1 MAISTELSEVVLD
14 EAATQALLL
23 RVSDIEISNPAL
35 FQRAQQLAACLGAH
49 CRADGIV
56 EVGFWAPELLA
67 ETVEPRDIYLE
78 LFTPIQPIAFATP
91 EQVVEFRRDRVR
103 LVQQGEYIWG
113 ALRGLQI
120 GDRDRLGSLYWL
132 RYTDPTA
139 ALSDNPLPAKIAYD
153 VLAHSLPYGVMAP
166 AEVYDVERLQRE
178 RRDLDFFARYKPSA
192 TGVATVPPPVNIL
205 QLHVNTAS
213 AEGTIAGLTRIYKA
227 IAAKILTEEPL
238 TAAEQNYIGYDALQ
252 LLPIEPTV
260 ENIANEHRFWTQLAV
275 DEDPA
280 RPNFESETV
289 EVLLRKPNT
298 QNWGFDI
305 VIASSSATNPAVLET
320 LRPDE
325 LVEFIE
331 TLHTFPSGP
340 IHLIYDIV
348 YGHADNQAKRLLNA
362 RFLKGPNMY
371 GQDVNHQDP
380 IVRAILLEMQR
391 RKVNTGVDGIRVDG
405 AQDFKFFNPHSGR
418 VEYDNDYLQLMYGVK
433 QTIGPHKRQLFFV
446 FEDGRPWPDEGWEK
460 TSTYL
465 EVIRQIS
472 NVYQWGPLIFAHNTP
487 ALKNF
492 WDEKWDRICEI
503 MHHGSQWITGCA
515 NHDTMRRGTQ
525 VDTTRPIDWN
535 LGKTLP
541 EVLHNAY
548 DNPATALLTYG
559 FCPGLPMDFINATM
573 RSPWGFFRNTDDY
586 YGIKVVAEEGS
597 FLDWQVEPEAYD
609 LEESFVRLKALGF
622 DDFTTLKA
630 FIHGL
635 HVGITQTGFNL
646 DELAS
651 ICNKCLAGKDLDEA
665 ALAQLDRIEEEATS
679 CPLPFHKLQ
688 AVEASI
694 RPQFLDLM
702 DADKLNI
709 FAKAY
714 MEDCHEFSNVS
725 HYAARLNPA
734 QTDYN
739 LKLRNFRHRYRW
751 LQVNLSG
758 GDRFNRL
765 SGRDRTI
772 FYGLRTEPNGRVP
785 DDRPRE
791 KIAMVTHMGGEPA
804 TITLADWLQIDWDN
818 WEVAIASPG
827 LDLSD
832 PADLQSFELRS
843 HQAALFVPRN
853 DRD

>member
-1 MAISTELSEVVLD
+1 MTSTTLSTVVLD
-14 EAATQALLL
+14 EAATQALLQW
-23 RVSDIEISNPAL
+23 VADIDDIDAAV
-35 FQRAQQLAACLGAH
+35 FRKAQHLATRLGAH
-49 CRADGIV
+49 CRADGLV
-56 EVGFWAPELLA
+56 EIGFWAPELLGDM
-67 ETVEPRDIYLE
+67 VEPRDIYLE
-78 LFTPIQPIAFATP
+78 VFTPLQSVDFTQP
-91 EQVVEFRRDRVR
+91 EQVVQFQRDRVPM
-103 LVQQGEYIWG
+103 VQQGEYVWG
-113 ALRGLQI
+113 AFRGMQI
-120 GDRDRLGSLYWL
+120 GNREQLGSLYWL
-132 RYTDPTA
+132 RYTDPNA
-139 ALSDNPLPAKIAYD
+139 ALSDTPLPAKIACD
-153 VLAHSLPYGVMAP
+153 VLAHSLPYGIMAP
-166 AEVYDVERLQRE
+166 AEVYDVERLQRD
-178 RRDLDFFARYKPSA
+178 RRDLEFFAGFKPN
-192 TGVATVPPPVNIL
+192 TKGIATVPPPVNIL

-213 AEGTIAGLTRIYKA
+213 AAGSIAGLTRIYQA
-227 IAAKILTEEPL
+227 IAAKIVADEPL
-238 TAAEQNYIGYDALQ
+238 TPAEQNYVGYDALQ

-260 ENIANEHRFWTQLAV
+260 ENITEEHQFWTPKTEDV
-275 DEDPA
+275 DSIHPG
-280 RPNFESETV
+280 FESETV
-289 EVLLRKPNT
+289 DVLLRKPNT

-362 RFLKGPNMY
+362 RYLKGPNMY

-380 IVRAILLEMQR
+380 TVRAILLEMQR
-391 RKVNTGVDGIRVDG
+391 RKIDTGVDGIRVDG

-433 QTIGPHKRQLFFV
+433 QTIGPYRRQLFFI

-503 MHHGSQWITGCA
+503 MHHGSQWVTGCA

-525 VDTTRPIDWN
+525 VSADRPIDWS
-535 LGKTLP
+535 LGQTLP

-586 YGIKVVAEEGS
+586 YGIKVVAEEGG
-597 FLDWQVEPEAYD
+597 FLDWQVEPEVYD
-609 LEESFVRLKALGF
+609 CSGNFGRLKELGF

-646 DELAS
+646 NELAG
-651 ICNKCLAGKDLDEA
+651 ICNKCLAGKDLDDVALAKLDLIEEA
-665 ALAQLDRIEEEATS
+665 AS
-679 CPLPFHKLQ
+679 CPLPFHRLQ
-688 AVEASI
+688 AVAENN

-702 DADKLNI
+702 DSDKLNI
-709 FAKAY
+709 FANAY
-714 MEDCHEFSNVS
+714 MEDCHDFSNVS
-725 HYAARLNPA
+725 HYADRLKPA
-734 QTDYN
+734 QTTFN
-739 LKLRNFRHRYRW
+739 LQLRQFRHRYRW
-751 LQVNLSG
+751 LQANLSG

-785 DDRPRE
+785 DERPRE

-804 TITLADWLQIDWDN
+804 TITLADWLQIDWDR
-818 WEVAIASPG
+818 WEVAISSPG

-832 PADLQSFELRS
+832 PENLQSFELRS
-843 HQAALFVPRN
+843 HQAALFVPKSDRN
-853 DRD
+853 